1 MWFFAAAFAAS
12 PPDPF
17 AHDRSLL
24 DAAERTF
31 GAFPWKD
38 CPAIVAQDVP
48 GQLRALRA
56 RMDARPTDPRELAEL
71 HERAAVLTLTVDYAL
86 REDAGQARVP
96 AGRSPA
102 FRFAPLAVS
111 HAEGGVSVYRD
122 TQAEA
127 DTARFEVVLHP
138 AGGAPRA
145 LTGGG
150 PSHDDEGGGWGSFWA
165 VPEGRAPA
173 VRPGGHGAGRGPLAV
188 RGPVG
193 VRGHGPR
200 GADALSWRLTA

>member
-1 MWFFAAAFAAS
+1 MMWFFAAAFAAS

-17 AHDRSLL
+17 ANDRSLL
-24 DAAERTF
+24 AAAERTF

-56 RMDARPTDPRELAEL
+56 RMDARPTDPREIGEVHARVE
-71 HERAAVLTLTVDYAL
+71 VLSLTVDYAL

-102 FRFAPLAVS
+102 FRFASLAVS
-111 HAEGGVSVYRD
+111 PVEGGVSVYRD

-127 DTARFEVVLHP
+127 DPARFEVVLHP
-138 AGGAPRA
+138 AGGSPRPLA
-145 LTGGG
+145 GGG
-150 PSHDDEGGGWGSFWA
+150 PSHDEEGGGWGSFWA
-165 VPEGRAPA
+165 VPTD
-173 VRPGGHGAGRGPLAV
+173 VRPPYALVVTERGAGRWRFEVPSVCEVTV
-188 RGPVG
+188 REEPA
-193 VRGHGPR
+193 PR
-200 GADALSWRLTA
+200 E